1 MFSSS
6 SSSSSSSFF
15 PFLFSSP
22 SPEPFV
28 VLLYSSQD
36 SKLTMLLSSALG
48 GNSKA
53 SVVVCGSMDASD
65 AKETVQV
72 RESEREVESEFVW
85 GMEE

>member
-1 MFSSS
+1 
-6 SSSSSSSFF
+6 
-15 PFLFSSP
+15 
-22 SPEPFV
+22 
-28 VLLYSSQD
+28 
-36 SKLTMLLSSALG
+36 MLLSSALG